1 MVIRGGDPH
10 GGTAVEQGLEHADGP
25 VGLDSADAVGEF
37 FYVGGVVFGEQPF
50 SSTRGIFWRDLDAG
64 SWPGSPALLGGLAGD
79 AEPGADLGPGV
90 AGAAQAGDGLGDGGI
105 DLGREAEHEGQGLDV
120 AVGDAAGVGP

>member
-50 SSTRGIFWRDLDAG
+50 SSTRGIFWRDLVRVMAG
-64 SWPGSPALLGGLAGD
+64 LPS
-79 AEPGADLGPGV
+79 V
-90 AGAAQAGDGLGDGGI
+90 AGRPGG
-105 DLGREAEHEGQGLDV
+105 
-120 AVGDAAGVGP
+120 